1 MIHRNRDEVTYGVP
15 LGILMVVWGL
25 LILRDH
31 QDNSRPD
38 LVDKYDDKRI

>member
-1 MIHRNRDEVTYGVP
+1 
-15 LGILMVVWGL
+15 MVVWGL

-31 QDNSRPD
+31 QDNFRPD